1 MRKIHLSFLYAL
13 VVSLVF
19 LPSLRAEKDS
29 IQILPA
35 PLSLEDSLDIMSLQS
50 RFENNLDSLVSLW
63 FIENSLAEP
72 PDSGWAGS
80 SDSLLLQYPDSV
92 YIDRLE
98 RLPYKV
104 ELTFN
109 RHVKSFIRVYAGK
122 RRELVEVLLGTSEY
136 YFPLFEEIFDYYGI
150 PYELKYCSI
159 IESALNPRAVSRA
172 GATGTW
178 QFMYG
183 TGRMYGLTINS
194 LVDERR
200 DPVRATHAAARF
212 MKDLYSIYGDW
223 TLVIAAYNCGPG
235 NVNRAIRRSGGKKDF
250 WDIYYYLPRE
260 TRGHVPAFVAAAYIM
275 NYAHEHNLKP
285 KVMEL
290 PFPVDTIMVNDNLHL
305 EQVSGV
311 LDISLKMLRD
321 INPQYK
327 FDIIPGK
334 EKPYALTIPQ
344 EYSMRFIE
352 LEDSIFAYRDS
363 VYFNND
369 KVTRSP
375 AYYTSSY
382 VPGPPSPDMTRVT
395 YKIKSGDN
403 LGFIA
408 SWYNVRLSDL
418 KYWNNLYSNTIRSG
432 NNLIVYVPK
441 SRLGHYSKINDMSF
455 AEKQR
460 SIGKE
465 VPENNS
471 PVTPTDEG
479 VDYIYYTIKPGDT
492 LWDIAREYPGIT
504 DSDLIELNDL
514 GDGSNI
520 SPGMVIKIKPK
531 G

>member
-1 MRKIHLSFLYAL
+1 
-13 VVSLVF
+13 
-19 LPSLRAEKDS
+19 
-29 IQILPA
+29 
-35 PLSLEDSLDIMSLQS
+35 
-50 RFENNLDSLVSLW
+50 
-63 FIENSLAEP
+63 
-72 PDSGWAGS
+72 
-80 SDSLLLQYPDSV
+80 
-92 YIDRLE
+92 
-98 RLPYKV
+98 
-104 ELTFN
+104 
-109 RHVKSFIRVYAGK
+109 
-122 RRELVEVLLGTSEY
+122 
-136 YFPLFEEIFDYYGI
+136 
-150 PYELKYCSI
+150 
-159 IESALNPRAVSRA
+159 
-172 GATGTW
+172 
-178 QFMYG
+178 MYG

-250 WDIYYYLPRE
+250 WDIYYFLPRE

-305 EQVSGV
+305 EQVSSV

-334 EKPYALTIPQ
+334 EKPYTLTIPQ

-363 VYFNND
+363 VYFNTD

-375 AYYTSSY
+375 AYYTSRY
-382 VPGPPSPDMTRVT
+382 VPGPPSPDMARVD

-403 LGFIA
+403 LGYIA

-441 SRLGHYSKINDMSF
+441 SRLDHYSKINDMSF

-471 PVTPTDEG
+471 PAMPADEG

-504 DSDLIELNDL
+504 DSDLIELNNL
-514 GDGSNI
+514 GDGSSI